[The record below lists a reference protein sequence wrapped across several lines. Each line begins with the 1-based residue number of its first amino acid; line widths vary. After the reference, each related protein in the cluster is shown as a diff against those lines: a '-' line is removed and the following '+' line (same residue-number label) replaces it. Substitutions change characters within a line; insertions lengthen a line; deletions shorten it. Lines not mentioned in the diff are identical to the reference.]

1 MRSNAF
7 VCRRVAVF
15 RIIVVSLFLVRYENA
30 SRKFRFVRTS
40 RGTIQSSR
48 IFRSVASRWN
58 VVEILKTLS
67 NFPRLSNVKFFLP
80 PKAMRKNTRIHDRI
94 GISGMS
100 SKSHRTRG
108 SRLVRDCSKLI
119 DIATQRLKDDSCE
132 ITALFIISFFIYI
145 IDPRRLQPFERSPI
159 SRTIQFNRRKSPR
172 RVRFVLS
179 KR

>member
-1 MRSNAF
+1 MRLGNS
-7 VCRRVAVF
+7 
-15 RIIVVSLFLVRYENA
+15 VSCAPLAAQFNLLEYFEALHHAEMLLKFSKRYLT
-30 SRKFRFVRTS
+30 SQGYRTL
-40 RGTIQSSR
+40 
-48 IFRSVASRWN
+48 N
-58 VVEILKTLS
+58 
-67 NFPRLSNVKFFLP
+67 FFLP

-159 SRTIQFNRRKSPR
+159 SRTIQFNRRKSSR

-179 KR
+179 RR